1 MAYGFT
7 KYLNRWTSHTSKI
20 SHFVKRSAF
29 TLVTL
34 LITKQCFADGGT
46 DILAAPAANLFATF
60 KGTGVA
66 LLIVAEIVGA
76 YAFYRKTGDMK
87 AWIGLPILLIVT
99 GWAATKF

>member
-1 MAYGFT
+1 MRLL
-7 KYLNRWTSHTSKI
+7 KN
-20 SHFVKRSAF
+20 FVKRTISAS
-29 TLVTL
+29 TL
-34 LITKQCFADGGT
+34 LFVLMQQCFADGGT

-87 AWIGLPILLIVT
+87 AWLGLPLLLVIT

>member
-1 MAYGFT
+1 MMYSLFKKITNKVSTMAILSF
-7 KYLNRWTSHTSKI
+7 LMAQR
-20 SHFVKRSAF
+20 
-29 TLVTL
+29 
-34 LITKQCFADGGT
+34 CFADGGT

-66 LLIVAEIVGA
+66 LLILAEIVGA

>member
-1 MAYGFT
+1 MRLL
-7 KYLNRWTSHTSKI
+7 KK
-20 SHFVKRSAF
+20 FVNKVSGAS
-29 TLVTL
+29 TL
-34 LITKQCFADGGT
+34 LFIMTQQCFADGGT

-76 YAFYRKTGDMK
+76 YSFYRKTGDMK
-87 AWIGLPILLIVT
+87 AWLGLPLLLVVT

>member
-1 MAYGFT
+1 MHLP
-7 KYLNRWTSHTSKI
+7 KKILNKLMSI
-20 SHFVKRSAF
+20 STIMF
-29 TLVTL
+29 
-34 LITKQCFADGGT
+34 ITAQQAFADGGT

-76 YAFYRKTGDMK
+76 YSFYRKTGDMK
-87 AWIGLPILLIVT
+87 AWLGLPLLLVVT